1 MSDKGN
7 LLSSE
12 ELEALRAEIGSGA
25 LPVDTGYNDQAA
37 VRKHDLTNEDSSL
50 GVNVTSLD
58 MINERFIR
66 VFRLGLLEVLRTSP
80 KVTPQRVQLM
90 KYGDYM
96 KELQPP
102 LSVNVTRM
110 NPLRGSALILVD
122 TNVIF
127 TSLDN
132 FFGGVG
138 RGIGTLSPGRLFTP
152 TEIRVINLILS
163 IAFKSLKEAWQPL
176 LPLEFEQISAEINP
190 QFAQIADENDLV
202 IINHFDAECGDS
214 KGFIDIV
221 YPYSALKPIR
231 DLLRNRVQPVDAD
244 EESERRWRTGLAAA
258 IGDALLQFR
267 VELGHA
273 RTTVN
278 ALNEFK
284 VNDIVYFKKN
294 PLARALINEIPAFDA
309 IVGTM
314 GPNVAVRVEKL
325 VELGSD

>member
-1 MSDKGN
+1 MADEGN
-7 LLSSE
+7 LLSFE
-12 ELEALRAEIGSGA
+12 ELEALRADIGSGA
-25 LPVDTGYNDQAA
+25 LPVDTGYNVQAA

-80 KVTPQRVQLM
+80 KINPQRVQLV
-90 KYGDYM
+90 KYGDYI
-96 KELQPP
+96 KKLQPP

-110 NPLRGSALILVD
+110 NPLRGSALVLID

-152 TEIRVINLILS
+152 TEIRVINLILNL
-163 IAFKSLKEAWQPL
+163 AFKSLKEAWQPL
-176 LPLEFEQISAEINP
+176 LPLEFEQISSEINP

-202 IINHFDAECGDS
+202 IVNHFDAECGDA
-214 KGFIDIV
+214 KGFIDIA

-231 DLLRNRVQPVDAD
+231 DLLRSRVQPVDAD
-244 EESERRWRTGLAAA
+244 EESERKWRQDLAAA
-258 IGDALLQFR
+258 IGDALLGLR
-267 VELGHA
+267 VELGQA
-273 RTTVN
+273 RMTVN
-278 ALNEFK
+278 ALNELK
-284 VNDIVYFKKN
+284 ANDIVYFKKW
-294 PLARALINEIPAFDA
+294 PRARALINDIPAFDA
-309 IVGTM
+309 VVGTT
-314 GPNVAVRVEKL
+314 GPNVAVQIDKL
-325 VELGSD
+325 VELDSN